1 MRNNS
6 SFGKLVLLLMVF
18 ALIVA
23 ACGGDSTDTTVAD
36 AGDGGGDSGAEAA
49 CDADPFGCVE
59 VGDGEAITIGTLLV
73 ISGPNASLGQDSQ
86 NGVVMAA
93 DKLDGTLDGTNGELL
108 GRAIAFNHQD
118 DGCSAEGGQAGA
130 QALAADPSTV
140 GVIGTSCSSAAL
152 GVADTILSDK
162 GIAIIS
168 PSNTGPAL
176 TEADQHQDFYLRTAH
191 NDKLQG
197 AAVAKFAYNELGARS
212 AATIHDGSPYA
223 DGLQAVFADT
233 FESLGGTITVREA
246 IQVQETDFTSVLTSI
261 GADSPDVLY
270 FPIFAAEGGL
280 ITQQARQTDGLA
292 DTILIGSDGML
303 SADYVAAAGDAVEGV
318 YLSGPDLSAFTG
330 DQDFYEGEFKTAYQE
345 LWGGE
350 PAAAFHAHSYDAA
363 NMLFDAIEEVSI
375 DEGGTLYIPRT
386 ALKDALFATSGVTGI
401 TGTLNCNDLGDCQ
414 STATIAVYQVL
425 GGNYDTANPVYSEVA
440 SLDG

>member
-1 MRNNS
+1 MRNKS
-6 SFGKLVLLLMVF
+6 SLGKLVLLLMVF

-36 AGDGGGDSGAEAA
+36 AGDGGGDGGADAV
-49 CDADPFGCVE
+49 CDADQFGCVE

-330 DQDFYEGEFKTAYQE
+330 DQDFYEGEFKTAYLD

-363 NMLFDAIEEVSI
+363 NMLFDAIKAVAI
-375 DEGGTLYIPRT
+375 DEDGTLYIPRT

>member
-6 SFGKLVLLLMVF
+6 SLGKLVLLLMVF

-36 AGDGGGDSGAEAA
+36 AGDGGGDGGADAV

-330 DQDFYEGEFKTAYQE
+330 DQDFYEGEFKTAYLD

-363 NMLFDAIEEVSI
+363 NMLFDAIEEVAI
-375 DEGGTLYIPRT
+375 DEGGTLFIPRT

>member
-1 MRNNS
+1 MRNKS
-6 SFGKLVLLLMVF
+6 SLGKLVLLLMVF

-36 AGDGGGDSGAEAA
+36 AGDGGGDGGADAV

-330 DQDFYEGEFKTAYQE
+330 DQDFYEGEFKTAYLD

-363 NMLFDAIEEVSI
+363 NMLFDAIKAVAI
-375 DEGGTLYIPRT
+375 DEDGTLYIPRT

>member
-1 MRNNS
+1 MRNYS

-36 AGDGGGDSGAEAA
+36 TGDGGDGGAAAA

-93 DKLDGTLDGTNGELL
+93 DHLDGTFDGVNGELL
-108 GRAIAFNHQD
+108 GHPIAFNHQD

-176 TEADQHQDFYLRTAH
+176 TTPEEHQAFYLRTAH

-197 AAVAKFAYNELGARS
+197 AAVAKFAYNELGART
-212 AATIHDGSPYA
+212 AATNRP
-223 DGLQAVFADT
+223 
-233 FESLGGTITVREA
+233 SL
-246 IQVQETDFTSVLTSI
+246 L
-261 GADSPDVLY
+261 P
-270 FPIFAAEGGL
+270 
-280 ITQQARQTDGLA
+280 
-292 DTILIGSDGML
+292 
-303 SADYVAAAGDAVEGV
+303 
-318 YLSGPDLSAFTG
+318 
-330 DQDFYEGEFKTAYQE
+330 K
-345 LWGGE
+345 
-350 PAAAFHAHSYDAA
+350 
-363 NMLFDAIEEVSI
+363 
-375 DEGGTLYIPRT
+375 
-386 ALKDALFATSGVTGI
+386 
-401 TGTLNCNDLGDCQ
+401 
-414 STATIAVYQVL
+414 
-425 GGNYDTANPVYSEVA
+425 
-440 SLDG
+440 

>member
-6 SFGKLVLLLMVF
+6 SLGKLVLLLLVF
-18 ALIVA
+18 ALVAA
-23 ACGGDSTDTTVAD
+23 ACGDDSTDTTTA
-36 AGDGGGDSGAEAA
+36 ATTGGGDDGGSAAEAA

-93 DKLDGTLDGTNGELL
+93 DKLDGTFDGTNGELL

-140 GVIGTSCSSAAL
+140 GVVGTSCSSAAL
-152 GVADTILSDK
+152 GVADTILSDQ

-223 DGLQAVFADT
+223 DGLQA
-233 FESLGGTITVREA
+233 
-246 IQVQETDFTSVLTSI
+246 
-261 GADSPDVLY
+261 
-270 FPIFAAEGGL
+270 
-280 ITQQARQTDGLA
+280 
-292 DTILIGSDGML
+292 
-303 SADYVAAAGDAVEGV
+303 
-318 YLSGPDLSAFTG
+318 
-330 DQDFYEGEFKTAYQE
+330 
-345 LWGGE
+345 
-350 PAAAFHAHSYDAA
+350 
-363 NMLFDAIEEVSI
+363 
-375 DEGGTLYIPRT
+375 
-386 ALKDALFATSGVTGI
+386 
-401 TGTLNCNDLGDCQ
+401 
-414 STATIAVYQVL
+414 
-425 GGNYDTANPVYSEVA
+425 
-440 SLDG
+440 

>member
-1 MRNNS
+1 MRNKS
-6 SFGKLVLLLMVF
+6 SLGKLVLLLMVF

-36 AGDGGGDSGAEAA
+36 AGDGGGDGGADAV

-330 DQDFYEGEFKTAYQE
+330 DQDFYEGEFKTAYLD

-363 NMLFDAIEEVSI
+363 NMLFDAIKEVAI
-375 DEGGTLYIPRT
+375 DEGGTLFIPRT